1 MWPTTDF
8 FSWLVHL
15 GFALTAGAW
24 LVRDILLLRLLA
36 IASYLVFS
44 IFLLTTQAAPSLT
57 YLSWYALFL
66 AINAVQAAQLFYD
79 RRLRR
84 MSLED
89 RQLACEVFPAL
100 DPLAVKRLFAMA
112 RRAQVDSPHTLT
124 REGQRSRFVYLIA
137 EGAADVAIAG
147 RRVATLGR
155 GRFVGEI
162 GLIANRP
169 ANATVSID
177 PPAGTVT
184 RLLVWRQSDLR
195 TKLERDELLRGAIL
209 AAIGS
214 DLAAKLECHNLRP
227 PNGTLAGPET
237 SPAANLQPL
246 DLPDR
251 DWRARRWRGGRRIAR
266 RDRADLPAAR

>member
-1 MWPTTDF
+1 MTEL

-15 GFALTAGAW
+15 GFALTGAAW

-44 IFLLTTQAAPSLT
+44 LFLLTTQTSPSLT
-57 YLSWYALFL
+57 YLGWYALFL

-84 MSLED
+84 MSAED
-89 RQLACEVFPAL
+89 RELACEVFPAL

-162 GLIANRP
+162 GLIANRL

-177 PPAGTVT
+177 PPAGTLT

-195 TKLERDELLRGAIL
+195 AKLERDDLLRGAIL

-227 PNGTLAGPET
+227 PSGTLVDPSR
-237 SPAANLQPL
+237 SPTVDIQPL
-246 DLPDR
+246 ELSDR
-251 DWRARRWRGGRRIAR
+251 DWRTGRWRGGGRIGR
-266 RDRADLPAAR
+266 RDRGELRASR

>member
-1 MWPTTDF
+1 MWPTTELV
-8 FSWLVHL
+8 SWLVHL
-15 GFALTAGAW
+15 GFALTGAAW

-44 IFLLTTQAAPSLT
+44 LFLLTTQASPSLT
-57 YLSWYALFL
+57 YLGWYALFL
-66 AINAVQAAQLFYD
+66 AINAVQATQLFYD

-84 MSLED
+84 MSAED

-100 DPLAVKRLFAMA
+100 DPLAIKRLFAMA

-124 REGQRSRFVYLIA
+124 RAGQRSRFVYLIA
-137 EGAADVAIAG
+137 EGTADVAIAG

-162 GLIANRP
+162 GLIADRP

-177 PPAGTVT
+177 PSAGTLT

-195 TKLERDELLRGAIL
+195 AKLERDDLVRGAIL
-209 AAIGS
+209 SAIGS
-214 DLAAKLECHNLRP
+214 DLAAKLECHNVQPVTASRVDP
-227 PNGTLAGPET
+227 TT
-237 SPAANLQPL
+237 SPPANIQPL

-251 DWRARRWRGGRRIAR
+251 DWRTRRWFGAGRIGRRAPGELQ
-266 RDRADLPAAR
+266 APQ